1 MVELRY
7 RLGAHWMRRAAR
19 FTEPVL
25 TLSRL
30 ESREAAEDLGIEV
43 GSLAL
48 AVIKSTNVVVEKAP
62 PAAAGARGRNP
73 P

>member
-30 ESREAAEDLGIEV
+30 ESREAAESVLYHLGKKYML
-43 GSLAL
+43 G
-48 AVIKSTNVVVEKAP
+48 KNTC
-62 PAAAGARGRNP
+62 
-73 P
+73 